1 MPKEYGLRI
10 SAEDWFQLPGVRPQ
24 SAAQEREGAGGVAGA
39 GSGAASDT
47 RSAAVYAAIW
57 RYKPY
62 MVSLTR
68 YRQHEKM
75 EECEK
80 TDPRTDFH
88 V

>member
-1 MPKEYGLRI
+1 MGGKPDVWFSRFLNGL
-10 SAEDWFQLPGVRPQ
+10 S
-24 SAAQEREGAGGVAGA
+24 
-39 GSGAASDT
+39 
-47 RSAAVYAAIW
+47 AAIW

-62 MVSLTR
+62 TVSLTR